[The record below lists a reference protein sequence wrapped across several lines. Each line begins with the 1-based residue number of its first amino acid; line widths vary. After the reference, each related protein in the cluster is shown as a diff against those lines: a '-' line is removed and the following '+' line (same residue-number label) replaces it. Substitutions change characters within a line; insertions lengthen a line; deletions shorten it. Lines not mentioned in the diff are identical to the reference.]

1 MIGTHADIT
10 ESKTNEQRAQMQAR
24 RSQTLFEE
32 LRKQKSKN
40 VALEQF
46 TAIASHDL
54 KEPLR
59 TMGSYAS
66 LLLSNADE
74 ANSTMSQE
82 RRLQSL
88 EFIAS
93 ASKRMT
99 AMIDTLLDYSKIGKG
114 SQKSEVNLNEIVQ
127 HVTHD
132 LANQIQQTKPKL
144 HAKNYLPFKVME
156 LS

>member
-66 LLLSNADE
+66 LFTVE
-74 ANSTMSQE
+74 C
-82 RRLQSL
+82 R
-88 EFIAS
+88 
-93 ASKRMT
+93 
-99 AMIDTLLDYSKIGKG
+99 
-114 SQKSEVNLNEIVQ
+114 
-127 HVTHD
+127 
-132 LANQIQQTKPKL
+132 
-144 HAKNYLPFKVME
+144 
-156 LS
+156 

>member
-1 MIGTHADIT
+1 
-10 ESKTNEQRAQMQAR
+10 MQAR

-32 LRKQKSKN
+32 LQQKSKN

-74 ANSTMSQE
+74 ENSTMRQE
-82 RRLQSL
+82 RR
-88 EFIAS
+88 
-93 ASKRMT
+93 
-99 AMIDTLLDYSKIGKG
+99 
-114 SQKSEVNLNEIVQ
+114 
-127 HVTHD
+127 
-132 LANQIQQTKPKL
+132 
-144 HAKNYLPFKVME
+144 
-156 LS
+156 